1 MVMTSLVSCSILQRH
16 NMPKGIHSIL
26 DMPNYSP
33 IEATRYFHIPT
44 STLAYWT
51 EEPNQIVILASR
63 APRLLSFK
71 NLVELYVL
79 EGLRKIHGVH
89 TSRIRRAVDFLLETE
104 KSRHPLADYD
114 IRTAGRDIVFF
125 KKGKPLVNASL
136 WGQYEMEEI
145 VGRYLRRVERDPHGV
160 ALRIFPYT
168 RRQQLTNREQPPQTV
183 EINPA
188 VCFGLPVLKDSRLT
202 TGFLASR
209 FRGGDSIPSIA
220 NSYGRPLAEIKEAIE
235 WELGRSVNEKAA

>member
-1 MVMTSLVSCSILQRH
+1 MLTRPRMAKLKQDVLE
-16 NMPKGIHSIL
+16 
-26 DMPNYSP
+26 MPNYSP
-33 IEATRYFHIPT
+33 AEASRYFHIPS

-51 EEPNQIVILASR
+51 EEPNRLVFLGSEE
-63 APRLLSFK
+63 PPLLSFK

-79 EGLRKIHGVH
+79 EGLRRIHGVH
-89 TSRIRRAVDFLLETE
+89 TSRIRSAICFLLGTE

-114 IRTAGRDIVFF
+114 IRTEGKNVVFY
-125 KKGKPLVNASL
+125 KKGKPLNASL

-145 VGRYLRRVERDPHGV
+145 VGGYLRRVERDPHGV

-168 RRQQLTNREQPPQTV
+168 KPEQLSNKEQPPKTV

-188 VCFGLPVLKDSRLT
+188 VCFGLPVLRDSRLM

-209 FRGGDSIPSIA
+209 FRGGDSVSSIA
-220 NSYGRPLAEIKEAIE
+220 QSYGRPVAEIKEAIE
-235 WELGRSVNEKAA
+235 WELGRSVKAKAA

>member
-1 MVMTSLVSCSILQRH
+1 MLRRSSMQMKRNNVLE
-16 NMPKGIHSIL
+16 
-26 DMPNYSP
+26 MPNYSP
-33 IEATRYFHIPT
+33 MEAVRYFHIPS

-51 EEPNQIVILASR
+51 EEPNQLVVLASQS
-63 APRLLSFK
+63 PRLFSFK

-89 TSRIRRAVDFLLETE
+89 TSRIRSAVEFLWRNE

-114 IRTAGRDIVFF
+114 IRTEGKNVVLY
-125 KKGKPLVNASL
+125 KKGKPLNASL

-145 VGRYLRRVERDPHGV
+145 MGGYLHRIERDPHGI
-160 ALRIFPYT
+160 AQRIFPYT
-168 RRQQLTNREQPPQTV
+168 KREQLANREQPPQIV

-202 TGFLASR
+202 TGFLATR
-209 FRGGDSIPSIA
+209 FRGGDSVPAIA
-220 NSYGRPLAEIKEAIE
+220 KSYGRSVAEIKEAIE
-235 WELGRSVNEKAA
+235 WEIGRPIEKRPA

>member
-1 MVMTSLVSCSILQRH
+1 MLGRSQMRKIPYNV
-16 NMPKGIHSIL
+16 L

-33 IEATRYFHIPT
+33 MEAVRYFHVPP

-51 EEPNQIVILASR
+51 EEPNQLVVLASQE
-63 APRLLSFK
+63 PPLLSFK

-89 TSRIRRAVDFLLETE
+89 TSRIRSAVNFLLEKE
-104 KSRHPLADYD
+104 RSRHPLADYD
-114 IRTAGRDIVFF
+114 LRTEGKNVVFY
-125 KKGKPLVNASL
+125 KNGKPLNASL

-145 VGRYLRRVERDPHGV
+145 VGTYLHRVERDPHGV

-168 RRQQLTNREQPPQTV
+168 KREQLAKKEPPPQTV

-209 FRGGDSIPSIA
+209 FRGGDLVPSIA
-220 NSYGRPLAEIKEAIE
+220 KSYGRPVAEIKEAIE
-235 WELGRSVNEKAA
+235 WELGRSIQEEAA

>member
-1 MVMTSLVSCSILQRH
+1 MTHRSGCSMLARPHMRKSRH
-16 NMPKGIHSIL
+16 SVL
-26 DMPNYSP
+26 DTANYSP
-33 IEATRYFHIPT
+33 MEAVRYFHVPP

-51 EEPNQIVILASR
+51 EEPNQLVTLASQD
-63 APRLLSFK
+63 PPLLSFK

-89 TSRIRRAVDFLLETE
+89 TSRIRSAVNFLLERE
-104 KSRHPLADYD
+104 RSRHPLADYD
-114 IRTAGRDIVFF
+114 LRTEGKNVVFYR
-125 KKGKPLVNASL
+125 KGKPLNASL

-145 VGRYLRRVERDPHGV
+145 IGGYLHRIERDPHGV

-168 RRQQLTNREQPPQTV
+168 KREQLTNREQSPQTI

-209 FRGGDSIPSIA
+209 FRGGDSVPSIA
-220 NSYGRPLAEIKEAIE
+220 KSYGRSVAEIEEAIE
-235 WELGRSVNEKAA
+235 WELGRSVKKAA

>member
-1 MVMTSLVSCSILQRH
+1 MA
-16 NMPKGIHSIL
+16 
-26 DMPNYSP
+26 NYSP
-33 IEATRYFHIPT
+33 MEAVRYFHVPP
-44 STLAYWT
+44 STLWYWT
-51 EEPNQIVILASR
+51 EEPNQLVAMPSQE
-63 APRLLSFK
+63 PPLLSFK

-79 EGLRKIHGVH
+79 EGLRKVHGVH
-89 TSRIRRAVDFLLETE
+89 TSRIRSAVNFLLESE

-114 IRTAGRDIVFF
+114 IRTEGKNVVFY
-125 KKGKPLVNASL
+125 KKGKPLNASL

-145 VGRYLRRVERDPHGV
+145 IGGYLRRIDRDPHGV

-168 RRQQLTNREQPPQTV
+168 KREQLTNKEQSPETV

-209 FRGGDSIPSIA
+209 FRGGDSVPSIA
-220 NSYGRPLAEIKEAIE
+220 HSYGRSVAEIEEAIE
-235 WELGRSVNEKAA
+235 WELGRSVKEKAA

>member
-1 MVMTSLVSCSILQRH
+1 MRKIQNNV
-16 NMPKGIHSIL
+16 L

-33 IEATRYFHIPT
+33 MEAVRYFHVPP

-51 EEPNQIVILASR
+51 EDPNQLVVLASQE
-63 APRLLSFK
+63 PPLLSFK

-79 EGLRKIHGVH
+79 EGLRKVHGVH
-89 TSRIRRAVDFLLETE
+89 TSRIRSALTFLLRTE
-104 KSRHPLADYD
+104 RSRHPLADYD
-114 IRTAGRDIVFF
+114 IRTEGKNVVFYRR
-125 KKGKPLVNASL
+125 GKPLNASL

-145 VGRYLRRVERDPHGV
+145 IGAYLRRVERDPHGV

-168 RRQQLTNREQPPQTV
+168 KREQLANKEQPPQTV

-188 VCFGLPVLKDSRLT
+188 VCFGLPVLTDSRLT

-209 FRGGDSIPSIA
+209 FRGGDSVPSIA
-220 NSYGRPLAEIKEAIE
+220 KSYGRPVAEIEEAIE
-235 WELGRSVNEKAA
+235 WELGRSVKEEAA

>member
-1 MVMTSLVSCSILQRH
+1 MLQRRHMAKGKH
-16 NMPKGIHSIL
+16 NVL

-33 IEATRYFHIPT
+33 IEAVRYFHIPM
-44 STLAYWT
+44 STLSYWT
-51 EEPNQIVILASR
+51 EEPNEIVILASHS
-63 APRLLSFK
+63 PRLLSFK

-89 TSRIRRAVDFLLETE
+89 TSRIRSAVDFLLKTE

-114 IRTAGRDIVFF
+114 IRTEGKNVVFY
-125 KKGKPLVNASL
+125 KKGKPLNASL

-145 VGRYLRRVERDPHGV
+145 VGCYLQRVERDPHGV

-168 RRQQLTNREQPPQTV
+168 RREQLTNREQPPRTI

-220 NSYGRPLAEIKEAIE
+220 NSYGRSLAEIKEAVE

>member
-1 MVMTSLVSCSILQRH
+1 MLGHHMREPRH
-16 NMPKGIHSIL
+16 NVLEMA
-26 DMPNYSP
+26 NYSP
-33 IEATRYFHIPT
+33 MEAVRYFHIPS

-51 EEPNQIVILASR
+51 EAPNQLVILPSEE
-63 APRLLSFK
+63 PPLLSFK

-89 TSRIRRAVDFLLETE
+89 TSRIRSAIEFLLSTE

-114 IRTAGRDIVFF
+114 IRTEGKNVVFY
-125 KKGKPLVNASL
+125 KRGKPLNASL
-136 WGQYEMEEI
+136 WGQYEMEEV
-145 VGRYLRRVERDPHGV
+145 VGTYLRRIERDPHGV

-168 RRQQLTNREQPPQTV
+168 KREQLTNKEQPPKTV

-188 VCFGLPVLKDSRLT
+188 VCFGLPVLRDSRLT

-209 FRGGDSIPSIA
+209 FRGGDSVSSIA
-220 NSYGRPLAEIKEAIE
+220 QSYGRPVAEIEEAIE
-235 WELGRSVNEKAA
+235 WELGRSVKEKAA

>member
-1 MVMTSLVSCSILQRH
+1 MLQRR
-16 NMPKGIHSIL
+16 NMPKRNHSVL
-26 DMPNYSP
+26 DMPNYLP
-33 IEATRYFHIPT
+33 IEAARYFHIPM

-51 EEPNQIVILASR
+51 EEPNEIVILASGT
-63 APRLLSFK
+63 PRLLSFK

-79 EGLRKIHGVH
+79 EGLRKIHGVR

-114 IRTAGRDIVFF
+114 IRTEGRDIVFY
-125 KKGKPLVNASL
+125 KKGKPLNASL
-136 WGQYEMEEI
+136 WGQYEMEDI
-145 VGRYLRRVERDPHGV
+145 VGCYLHRVERDPHGV

-168 RRQQLTNREQPPQTV
+168 RREQLTNREQPPQTV

-209 FRGGDSIPSIA
+209 FRGGDSIPSIS
-220 NSYGRPLAEIKEAIE
+220 NSYGRPLAEIKEAVE

>member
-1 MVMTSLVSCSILQRH
+1 MTL
-16 NMPKGIHSIL
+16 HSDCFML
-26 DMPNYSP
+26 TRPRMAKLKQNVLEMANYSP
-33 IEATRYFHIPT
+33 MEAVRYFHIPS

-51 EEPNQIVILASR
+51 EEPNRLVFLPSDE
-63 APRLLSFK
+63 PPLLSFK

-89 TSRIRRAVDFLLETE
+89 TSRIRSAVNFLLKTE

-114 IRTAGRDIVFF
+114 IRTEGKNVVFY
-125 KKGKPLVNASL
+125 KKGKPLNASL

-145 VGRYLRRVERDPHGV
+145 VGGYLRRIERDPHGV

-168 RRQQLTNREQPPQTV
+168 KREQLTNKEQPPRTV

-188 VCFGLPVLKDSRLT
+188 VCFGLPVLRDSRLT

-209 FRGGDSIPSIA
+209 FRGGDSVSSIA
-220 NSYGRPLAEIKEAIE
+220 QSYGRPVAEIEEAIE
-235 WELGRSVNEKAA
+235 WELGRSVKAKAA

>member
-1 MVMTSLVSCSILQRH
+1 MLARPVMTKPFRKLLE
-16 NMPKGIHSIL
+16 MA
-26 DMPNYSP
+26 NYSP
-33 IEATRYFHIPT
+33 MEAVRYFHIPH

-51 EEPNQIVILASR
+51 EEPNQLVILPSQE
-63 APRLLSFK
+63 PPLLSFK

-89 TSRIRRAVDFLLETE
+89 TSKIRSAVEYLLRNE

-114 IRTAGRDIVFF
+114 IRTE
-125 KKGKPLVNASL
+125 GKNVGFYNRGKLLNASL
-136 WGQYEMEEI
+136 CGQYEMEEI
-145 VGRYLRRVERDPHGV
+145 VGGYFRRIDRDPHGV

-168 RRQQLTNREQPPQTV
+168 KREQLTNKEQPPQTV

-202 TGFLASR
+202 TGFLATR
-209 FRGGDSIPSIA
+209 FRGGDSVPSIA
-220 NSYGRPLAEIKEAIE
+220 QSYGRSVAEIEEAIE
-235 WELGRSVNEKAA
+235 WELGRSVKAKAA

>member
-1 MVMTSLVSCSILQRH
+1 MLQRRQ
-16 NMPKGIHSIL
+16 MSKRKPSVL

-33 IEATRYFHIPT
+33 IEAVRYFHIPM
-44 STLAYWT
+44 STLTYWT
-51 EEPNQIVILASR
+51 EEPNEIVILASHS
-63 APRLLSFK
+63 PRLLSFK

-89 TSRIRRAVDFLLETE
+89 TSRIRRAVDFLLGTE

-114 IRTAGRDIVFF
+114 IRTEGKNVVFY
-125 KKGKPLVNASL
+125 KKGRPLNASL

-145 VGRYLRRVERDPHGV
+145 VGCSLQRVERDPHGV

-168 RRQQLTNREQPPQTV
+168 RREQLTNREQPPRTI

-220 NSYGRPLAEIKEAIE
+220 NSYGRSLAEIKEAVE

>member
-1 MVMTSLVSCSILQRH
+1 MLA
-16 NMPKGIHSIL
+16 PIHMRKARYNVL
-26 DMPNYSP
+26 EMANYSP
-33 IEATRYFHIPT
+33 MEAVRYFHIPP
-44 STLAYWT
+44 STLSYWT
-51 EEPNQIVILASR
+51 EEPNQLVAMPSQE
-63 APRLLSFK
+63 PPLLSFK

-89 TSRIRRAVDFLLETE
+89 TSRIRSAVNFLLGSE

-114 IRTAGRDIVFF
+114 IRTEGKNVVFY
-125 KKGKPLVNASL
+125 KKGKPLNASL

-145 VGRYLRRVERDPHGV
+145 IGGYLRRIDRDPHGV

-168 RRQQLTNREQPPQTV
+168 KREQLTNKEQPPETV

-209 FRGGDSIPSIA
+209 FRGGDSVTSIA
-220 NSYGRPLAEIKEAIE
+220 HSYGRSVAEIEEAIE
-235 WELGRSVNEKAA
+235 WELGRSVKEKAA

>member
-1 MVMTSLVSCSILQRH
+1 MRKARYNVLEMA
-16 NMPKGIHSIL
+16 
-26 DMPNYSP
+26 NYSP
-33 IEATRYFHIPT
+33 MEAVRYFHIPP
-44 STLAYWT
+44 STLSYWT
-51 EEPNQIVILASR
+51 EEPNQLVAMPSQE
-63 APRLLSFK
+63 PPLLSFK

-89 TSRIRRAVDFLLETE
+89 TSRIRSAVNFLLGSE

-114 IRTAGRDIVFF
+114 IRTEGKNVVFY
-125 KKGKPLVNASL
+125 KKGKPLNASL

-145 VGRYLRRVERDPHGV
+145 IGGYLRRIDRDPHGV

-168 RRQQLTNREQPPQTV
+168 KREQLTNKEQPPETV

-209 FRGGDSIPSIA
+209 FRGGDSVTSIA
-220 NSYGRPLAEIKEAIE
+220 HSYGRSVAEIEEAIE
-235 WELGRSVNEKAA
+235 WELGRSVKEKAA

>member
-1 MVMTSLVSCSILQRH
+1 MTTVLGCSMLHRPIMR
-16 NMPKGIHSIL
+16 KGKYNVL
-26 DMPNYSP
+26 EMPNYSP
-33 IEATRYFHIPT
+33 MEAVRYFHIPL

-51 EEPNQIVILASR
+51 EEPNQLVALASHT
-63 APRLLSFK
+63 PPLLSFK

-89 TSRIRRAVDFLLETE
+89 TSRIRTAVNFLLKTE
-104 KSRHPLADYD
+104 RSRHPLADFD
-114 IRTAGRDIVFF
+114 IRTEGRDVVFY
-125 KKGKPLVNASL
+125 KKGKLLNASL

-145 VGRYLRRVERDPHGV
+145 IGGYLHRVERDPHGV

-168 RRQQLTNREQPPQTV
+168 KREQLANKEQPSHIV

-209 FRGGDSIPSIA
+209 FRGGDSVPSIA
-220 NSYGRPLAEIKEAIE
+220 KSYGRPVAEIKEAIE
-235 WELGRSVNEKAA
+235 WELGRTVKEKAA

>member
-1 MVMTSLVSCSILQRH
+1 MLHRRYMS
-16 NMPKGIHSIL
+16 KGKPNIL

-33 IEATRYFHIPT
+33 IEAVRYFHVPM

-51 EEPNQIVILASR
+51 EEPNEMVTLASNS
-63 APRLLSFK
+63 PRLLSFK

-114 IRTAGRDIVFF
+114 IRTEGKNVVFY
-125 KKGKPLVNASL
+125 KRGKPLNASL

-145 VGRYLRRVERDPHGV
+145 VGSYLQRVERDPHGV

-168 RRQQLTNREQPPQTV
+168 RREQLTNREQPPRTI

-188 VCFGLPVLKDSRLT
+188 VCFGLPVLKDCRLT

-220 NSYGRPLAEIKEAIE
+220 GAFSLVYSKR
-235 WELGRSVNEKAA
+235 